1 MKRMVHNFSSYTLTE
16 EQMTALASG
25 LDHHIPTNINKNA
38 IFTEFEQFL
47 QNLFR
52 DISHIPEDE
61 HETYQTYLR
70 MKTKLSNTCEKFCN
84 AKVSYKYRDI
94 VSKLS
99 KRQEISKEKAA
110 EYYLQNKETIK
121 EQSKNRY
128 KNMSKEEKDTI
139 KEYQRKIH
147 QQLIQYKKE
156 ALQNKLVLFLLSIRM
171 NWKTLKF
178 DNNKFNKKE
187 FNKSKQPINLELGN
201 VDQIAI
207 SDKFTHSDDGFK
219 YFIGY
224 KEGEI
229 VKLLSIILS
238 QMSGYIKYFE
248 TVAKTCLS

>member
-1 MKRMVHNFSSYTLTE
+1 MKKFQRKRTIFGKSSSFSLENLRKLSPHQKSFPSEDKLEKPAYTS
-16 EQMTALASG
+16 ALAYG

-38 IFTEFEQFL
+38 IFTEFEQFF
-47 QNLFR
+47 QNFFR

-84 AKVSYKYRDI
+84 AKGSYKYRDI

-99 KRQEISKEKAA
+99 KRQDISKEKAA

-121 EQSKNRY
+121 EKSKNRY

-171 NWKTLKF
+171 R
-178 DNNKFNKKE
+178 
-187 FNKSKQPINLELGN
+187 
-201 VDQIAI
+201 
-207 SDKFTHSDDGFK
+207 
-219 YFIGY
+219 
-224 KEGEI
+224 
-229 VKLLSIILS
+229 
-238 QMSGYIKYFE
+238 
-248 TVAKTCLS
+248 

>member
-1 MKRMVHNFSSYTLTE
+1 MVMESEMENKHHEKKKLKKDIVLISKQLKTGLRVLLYNALLHQVNIAVGSRYKVISIRHQKKIVNLIKNQKNNYESNKPSLMKHMVHNFSSYALTE
-16 EQMTALASG
+16 DEMNALAYR

-38 IFTEFEQFL
+38 IFTEFEQFF

-84 AKVSYKYRDI
+84 AKGSYKYRDI

-99 KRQEISKEKAA
+99 KRQDISKEKAA

-121 EQSKNRY
+121 EKSKNRY

-171 NWKTLKF
+171 
-178 DNNKFNKKE
+178 
-187 FNKSKQPINLELGN
+187 S
-201 VDQIAI
+201 
-207 SDKFTHSDDGFK
+207 
-219 YFIGY
+219 
-224 KEGEI
+224 
-229 VKLLSIILS
+229 
-238 QMSGYIKYFE
+238 
-248 TVAKTCLS
+248 

>member
-1 MKRMVHNFSSYTLTE
+1 MKWRTNSRKRGKLKKDIVLISNQLKIGLDVLLYNTLLHQVNIAVRSRYKVISIRHQKKIINIIKNQKKNYENNKPSLMKRMVHNFSSYTLTE

-38 IFTEFEQFL
+38 IFTEFEQFF

-84 AKVSYKYRDI
+84 AKGSYKYRDI

-99 KRQEISKEKAA
+99 KRQDISKEKAA

-121 EQSKNRY
+121 EKSKNRY

-171 NWKTLKF
+171 R
-178 DNNKFNKKE
+178 
-187 FNKSKQPINLELGN
+187 
-201 VDQIAI
+201 
-207 SDKFTHSDDGFK
+207 
-219 YFIGY
+219 
-224 KEGEI
+224 
-229 VKLLSIILS
+229 
-238 QMSGYIKYFE
+238 
-248 TVAKTCLS
+248 